1 MELEHKETI
10 NNISTQLD
18 SIIEILYAIQ
28 LLDLNCQEEFLS
40 LKISDYLE
48 LPIETLAEIREKLK
62 TL

>member
-1 MELEHKETI
+1 MELEHKETV
-10 NNISTQLD
+10 NSISTQLD

-48 LPIETLAEIREKLK
+48 IPIEALAEIREKLK